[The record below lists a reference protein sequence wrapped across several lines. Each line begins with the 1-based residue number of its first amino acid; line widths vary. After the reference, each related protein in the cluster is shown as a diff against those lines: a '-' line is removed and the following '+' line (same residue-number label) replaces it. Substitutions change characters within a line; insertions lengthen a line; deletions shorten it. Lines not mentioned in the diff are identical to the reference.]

1 MADRL
6 CTIDPTIDLHNF
18 HPFPSFAM
26 PMDFTLSI
34 ERLQRADLDTV
45 YALLPDEPEMQGA
58 VLWHF
63 FTPYAH
69 VLKATMDGEFAGY
82 ICAIVHGDTGW
93 IRELFVNPLWMD
105 LGVGKA
111 LTTAMVEWMEGQGT
125 TGQLL
130 IAREDTEG
138 FWEKFG
144 FENDGALLRY
154 EDGLFINASKDEV
167 TNMEP
172 EHMMAVLHMDRQASG
187 EDRGELL
194 REHSYLGSV
203 YVEGSR
209 VRGFSL
215 PLLGH
220 GLIVAD
226 SPEVG
231 LELQRWLLPIQPY
244 VILPVGHLA
253 AHAHMI
259 QRKYVAEPAG
269 TRMVRG
275 ERPAF
280 KLQMFYAHP

>member
-1 MADRL
+1 M
-6 CTIDPTIDLHNF
+6 
-18 HPFPSFAM
+18 
-26 PMDFTLSI
+26 
-34 ERLQRADLDTV
+34 
-45 YALLPDEPEMQGA
+45 
-58 VLWHF
+58 
-63 FTPYAH
+63 
-69 VLKATMDGEFAGY
+69 
-82 ICAIVHGDTGW
+82 
-93 IRELFVNPLWMD
+93 
-105 LGVGKA
+105 GKA

-138 FWEKFG
+138 FWKSSASSERSR
-144 FENDGALLRY
+144 ALLRY

-226 SPEVG
+226 LPEVG